1 MPSKRERDELLAV
14 LILRRTEPSE
24 PPDGHLDDNV
34 LALLELGA
42 ASPEELLSI
51 EEHLA
56 ICPRCRKLAGEAIQ
70 GDIIG
75 FWTRSRFRIAALGL
89 AASLLVAVGLFVV
102 LRSDGRS
109 TRIAQAEAAI
119 QSGDATAAI
128 ELLRP
133 MLIRRDPTLTDR
145 SLGIAQMA
153 YSQLM
158 NRALIQ
164 GDFGRVESLADDA
177 SRLGVR
183 SPELASLRSQ
193 AIRRMPGLLALVFA
207 DRLDRFG
214 IPLQAPLGKAIPS
227 EVPTALKALQVLE
240 ITDPQS
246 ATNRESYLN
255 RAHAMLVSQPRA
267 ASQLFETWLNDHPDD
282 TDALL
287 GRGLAEYLTGDY
299 AASASPS
306 RPSVRHNP
314 GESRRA

>member
-1 MPSKRERDELLAV
+1 MATSTTTSWRYLSWAQPV
-14 LILRRTEPSE
+14 RRS
-24 PPDGHLDDNV
+24 
-34 LALLELGA
+34 
-42 ASPEELLSI
+42 S
-51 EEHLA
+51 
-56 ICPRCRKLAGEAIQ
+56 C
-70 GDIIG
+70 
-75 FWTRSRFRIAALGL
+75 RSRNTWRSAPGVGSWRARRYRAISSASGPDRDSGLPRLGL

-193 AIRRMPGLLALVFA
+193 AIRRMPGLLALAFA

-227 EVPTALKALQVLE
+227 EDP
-240 ITDPQS
+240 DRPQS
-246 ATNRESYLN
+246 L
-255 RAHAMLVSQPRA
+255 
-267 ASQLFETWLNDHPDD
+267 AS
-282 TDALL
+282 L
-287 GRGLAEYLTGDY
+287 GN
-299 AASASPS
+299 
-306 RPSVRHNP
+306 H
-314 GESRRA
+314 